1 MHKIHALQIFINFF
15 SFFFGRNTNIYICIC
30 LPSRYNDQPDFRTVY
45 CNTVKVQ
52 ITVYSV
58 FPTN

>member
-15 SFFFGRNTNIYICIC
+15 SFFFWQKYKYLYIC